1 MINYVANAERQV
13 IEWARQTRPDMYMH
27 ALQMTGGRMG
37 ESTESSGSGFW
48 GGLYSGIK
56 DLASTIYAAK
66 TADKQAKREMQAIV
80 EQNKQQAIQAQ
91 RDAINAQQQR
101 EYQAQ
106 VQALQ
111 REQDD
116 IARRGQDTALMIGG
130 VVLAALVGAK
140 LLKII

>member
-1 MINYVANAERQV
+1 MINYVANAEKQ
-13 IEWARQTRPDMYMH
+13 IINWAKQTRPELYMH

-37 ESTESSGSGFW
+37 DADESGSTGFW

-56 DLASTIYAAK
+56 DLATTIYSAK
-66 TADKQAKREMQAIV
+66 SADKKAKREMDAII

-130 VVLAALVGAK
+130 FVLAALVGAK